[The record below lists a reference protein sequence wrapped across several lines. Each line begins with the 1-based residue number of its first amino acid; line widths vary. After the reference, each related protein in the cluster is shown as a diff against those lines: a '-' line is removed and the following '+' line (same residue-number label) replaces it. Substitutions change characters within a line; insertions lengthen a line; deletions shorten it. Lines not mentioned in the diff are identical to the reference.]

1 MLFIGMIHYNRHI
14 RAIEIQSDFPR
25 ANHEAESDMKPRS
38 NQSSGFNE
46 TLDTF
51 DELIEVFESQWQ
63 TGTPP
68 SIGRLL
74 LQSSATRKISAS
86 DRLRLLAELIKVDL
100 EYRWREYAAVP
111 SADSRRPPGSGER
124 LARQDLPK
132 LPRVEDYMHV
142 HPDLAAADELLTEL
156 LAEEYR
162 VRRRHEDEPSI
173 DSYLARFPHLARRLR
188 HDLYAIAAELSDH
201 VLDDDF
207 PDPLE
212 SQTLLNQF
220 NSTFIGRRTAPVG
233 PEEPAN
239 TRERGDAE
247 GRPSNSER
255 VAFLSTVEPFSELPS
270 SVVNEMASRM
280 VVREFGVG
288 DALIRAGDIDDC
300 LVVVVQEGD
309 VETSV
314 LDEFGQAHAIT
325 HQRAP
330 AVLGEFAVL
339 SGLPH
344 LVTVTATTPVTALY
358 LSPADFSSAD
368 FSSVTQTSPLVSMV
382 FAELMAKTTSA
393 TRIDAF
399 YHKNVNGYR
408 IRGRIARG
416 AMAVI
421 YEAQDCHGKTVA
433 LKMMKHHLA
442 YDAEAV
448 KRFQREAKI
457 LSSLRHP
464 NIMRC
469 LESFW
474 SYGTFF
480 LVLEHCGAGTL
491 ADAIALRAP
500 FPEEQVRQ
508 TIGQLAN
515 ALGHVHANGIV
526 HRDLK
531 PDNVLV
537 QPDGSV
543 FLIDFGLSRSSQS
556 IQLTNWGQVLGT
568 PRYMP
573 AEQLVGAPI
582 DKTVDLYALGCIAYE
597 MLTGSSL
604 FQSSQDTMDLLREK
618 LRLPPQLEE
627 LASRVSPGMYS
638 FLRGSLAADSHDRV
652 LKLETIAEWA

>member
-1 MLFIGMIHYNRHI
+1 
-14 RAIEIQSDFPR
+14 
-25 ANHEAESDMKPRS
+25 MKPKT
-38 NQSSGFNE
+38 NQCSSFNDSLE
-46 TLDTF
+46 PF
-51 DELIEVFESQWQ
+51 DELIEEFESQWQ

-68 SIGRLL
+68 SIGSL
-74 LQSSATRKISAS
+74 LQSPAPQMVGAA

-100 EYRWREYAAVP
+100 EYRWREYAAAP
-111 SADSRRPPGSGER
+111 FADSNHQAEFGER
-124 LARQDLPK
+124 SARQDLPK
-132 LPRVEDYMHV
+132 LPRVEDFVRV

-173 DSYLARFPHLARRLR
+173 ESYLARFPRLGRRLR

-207 PDPLE
+207 PEPLE
-212 SQTLLNQF
+212 SHTLINQF
-220 NSTFIGRRTAPVG
+220 DSTWIGRRAAAVVS
-233 PEEPAN
+233 EEPSN
-239 TRERGDAE
+239 TLGHDGASVRS
-247 GRPSNSER
+247 SNPER

-270 SVVNEMASRM
+270 SVVSEMASRM
-280 VVREFGVG
+280 VVREFAVG

-314 LDEFGQAHAIT
+314 LGEHEQAHVIAT
-325 HQRAP
+325 TGAP
-330 AVLGEFAVL
+330 AMLGEYAVL

-344 LVTVTATTPVTALY
+344 LVTVTATTPVKALF
-358 LSPADFSSAD
+358 LSAADFSAAD
-368 FSSVTQTSPLVSMV
+368 FSTVSHRSPLVSRV
-382 FAELMAKTTSA
+382 FAELIAKTSSA

-399 YHKNVNGYR
+399 YNKNVNGYR
-408 IRGRIARG
+408 IRGWIARG

-421 YEAQDCHGKTVA
+421 YEAEDCPGKKVA

-448 KRFQREAKI
+448 KRFEREAEI

-469 LESFW
+469 CESFW

-480 LVLEHCGAGTL
+480 LVLEHCGTGTL
-491 ADAIALRAP
+491 ADAIALQAP
-500 FPEEQVRQ
+500 FPEEQVRK

-515 ALGHVHANGIV
+515 GLAYAHVNGVV

-531 PDNVLV
+531 PDNVLLLA
-537 QPDGSV
+537 DGTV
-543 FLIDFGLSRSSQS
+543 LLIDFGLSRSSQS
-556 IQLTNWGQVLGT
+556 VQLTNWGQVLGT

-582 DKTVDLYALGCIAYE
+582 DKTVDVYALGCIAYE

-604 FQSSQDTMDLLREK
+604 FQSSQDTLDLLREK
-618 LRLPPQLEE
+618 LRLPPQVKE
-627 LASRVSPGMYS
+627 LASQVSPDMYA
-638 FLRGSLAADSHDRV
+638 FLRASLAADSQDRD